1 MAETSARARADLAD
15 LAIRSPAITLVA
27 GDGTVFRPWADP
39 AAILRYTLGP
49 QIVEPFDLGR
59 AIATAVGELGPEA
72 IVLPGP
78 GDNLGGAVAQ
88 ILIARGWRGLRD
100 RRDFLEAQAG
110 DRPIVLA
117 MSRPAQRARVA

>member
-1 MAETSARARADLAD
+1 
-15 LAIRSPAITLVA
+15 
-27 GDGTVFRPWADP
+27 VFRPWADP

-49 QIVEPFDLGR
+49 QIVEPFDLER
-59 AIATAVGELGPEA
+59 AIATAFGELGPDA
-72 IVLPGP
+72 AVLPGP
-78 GDNLGGAVAQ
+78 GDHLGSAVAQ

-117 MSRPAQRARVA
+117 MSRPEQRARVA

>member
-1 MAETSARARADLAD
+1 V
-15 LAIRSPAITLVA
+15 TLVG
-27 GDGTVFRPWADP
+27 GDGAVYRPWAD
-39 AAILRYTLGP
+39 AAALWRYTLDA
-49 QIVEPFDLGR
+49 QIVEPFDLER
-59 AIATAVGELGPEA
+59 AIATAFGELGPDVA
-72 IVLPGP
+72 VLPGP

-117 MSRPAQRARVA
+117 MSRPEQRARVA